1 MTTNGIVTKIS
12 NKSFDDT
19 YETLKNIL
27 ENNPNLSIIAALD
40 HSANATKVD
49 LNLNPTR
56 ILFFGNPKLGTVV
69 MQDNQSVGIDL
80 PQKMLVMEQEGQVK
94 VLYNDPNYLKERHS
108 LGDAANTVLEKM
120 SAALNMISNTATGA

>member
-94 VLYNDPNYLKERHS
+94 VLYNDPWGCSKHSFRKNERS
-108 LGDAANTVLEKM
+108 P
-120 SAALNMISNTATGA
+120 